1 MKKIMLLGLLV
12 CLVSGCSSVQKESID
27 KILNDGMVSHVSI
40 TNVYRTGYK
49 YYLPKG
55 MKNISSQD
63 YNEIIY
69 SEKYPFYLYVD
80 AVSYYNKVRMDYQK
94 KSDYYYSAPL
104 KFNEHFG
111 YVQVKSLEN
120 NQYFVEIMY
129 NYAKIEV
136 IVTEE
141 DIKESLAYA
150 IAILESI
157 TYNDT
162 VLGSLMGD
170 NVLNSN
176 ELEFNIFE
184 TAKSESNYLELV
196 DQYDQY
202 NDNDEVPDMYFIK

>member
-1 MKKIMLLGLLV
+1 MKRILFLVFVLLMIG
-12 CLVSGCSSVQKESID
+12 GCSTIKEESIE
-27 KILNDGMVSHVSI
+27 KILNDGMNSQLEI

-55 MKNISSQD
+55 IKNINNQD
-63 YNEIIY
+63 YNEIRY
-69 SEKYPFYLYVD
+69 SSKYPFYLYVD
-80 AVSYYNKVRMDYQK
+80 VVSYYNKVQMDYK
-94 KSDYYYSAPL
+94 KNEAYYYSSPISSSDG
-104 KFNEHFG
+104 FG
-111 YVQVKSLEN
+111 YVQVKSLAN
-120 NQYFVEIMY
+120 HKYFVEIMY

-196 DQYDQY
+196 EQYDQY